1 MRIRRPISP
10 TYATPQEAIAYLAS
24 VCDGAVR
31 RDGHGFAAEHVAL
44 GHDLSLRRRWRRRHR
59 RKAARLIRYYRRQL
73 ERAGF
78 DVHAVLT
85 GKPARASRRSTI
97 ETIPQWAPDPARLH
111 EQRFWNGR
119 RWTSDT
125 APAGS

>member
-10 TYATPQEAIAYLAS
+10 TFATPQEAIAYLAS

-44 GHDLSLRRRWRRRHR
+44 GHHLSQRRRWRRCHR
-59 RKAARLIRYYRRQL
+59 RKATRLIRYYRLQL

-78 DVHAVLT
+78 DVDAVLS
-85 GKPARASRRSTI
+85 GKPARVSRRLGASAAGRW
-97 ETIPQWAPDPARLH
+97 ERDPARLH
-111 EQRFWNGR
+111 AQRYWNGA
-119 RWTSDT
+119 RWTAFT
-125 APAGS
+125 AP

>member
-10 TYATPQEAIAYLAS
+10 TYATPKEAIAYLAS

-31 RDGHGFAAEHVAL
+31 RDGHGFAAEHVSL
-44 GHDLSLRRRWRRRHR
+44 GHDLSRRGRWRRCHR
-59 RKAARLIRYYRRQL
+59 RKAARLIRYYRLQL

-85 GKPARASRRSTI
+85 GKP
-97 ETIPQWAPDPARLH
+97 
-111 EQRFWNGR
+111 GR
-119 RWTSDT
+119 V
-125 APAGS
+125 P